1 MRTLIAAALVAA
13 AFAGGLAWGGDDETA
28 DDAAAR
34 RRNRG
39 QLDKRE
45 RLKLVRR
52 EVKKI
57 DFETALQ
64 RIPPLV
70 ARERQYEAV
79 IHQLGSGS
87 PGDEQIKGLL
97 NQARELKLATLA
109 DLNDI
114 LKLHRGKH
122 TGLKEGQVWDRL
134 KEARFSNVEYRDE
147 WLVNILDDLEDAVK
161 INIELDARIYKFDTV
176 SFDFEKSSARAMLQI
191 MGDALLFQYVVRG
204 DTLYVFKER
213 HEILFGGEW
222 IRQKKAAWKARKEAL
237 EKARKEAERRALEGG
252 G

>member
-1 MRTLIAAALVAA
+1 LRILIAATLVAA
-13 AFAGGLAWGGDDETA
+13 AFAGGLAWGGDDQSAE
-28 DDAAAR
+28 DAAAR

-39 QLDKRE
+39 QMDMRE

-52 EVKKI
+52 EVKRV

-70 ARERQYEAV
+70 ARERQYQA
-79 IHQLGSGS
+79 ILDQLAAGPSGD
-87 PGDEQIKGLL
+87 GQYEGLL
-97 NQARELKLATLA
+97 NQARDLKLAALA
-109 DLNDI
+109 DLNEI
-114 LKLHRGKH
+114 LRIHRGKH
-122 TGLKEGQVWDRL
+122 TGLTEEQVWDRL
-134 KEARFSNVEYRDE
+134 KEARFTNVEYRDE
-147 WLVNILDDLEDAVK
+147 WLVNILDDLEDSVK
-161 INIELDARIYKFDTV
+161 INIELDARVYKFDTV